1 VERCANGDQADTVA
15 AADFTR
21 PAHLLSLV
29 YETDSASYVRGA
41 SFPDLGP
48 FWPYIISLLAVG
60 IWRQLK
66 RHGNLMIIIKL
77 RVKNDGKTKVLLNP
91 LKPKLV

>member
-1 VERCANGDQADTVA
+1 MTSSTKALGSLRGQELVERCANGDQADTVA

-48 FWPYIISLLAVG
+48 F
-60 IWRQLK
+60 
-66 RHGNLMIIIKL
+66 
-77 RVKNDGKTKVLLNP
+77 
-91 LKPKLV
+91 